1 MPNEFSIEIH
11 NHIST
16 TLEAVEARLARAR
29 NTADSK
35 EIDYCQG
42 QIDELAWIRKY
53 LREHVD
59 LKGFAYYDPMV

>member
-11 NHIST
+11 NHISA
-16 TLEAVEARLARAR
+16 TLEAVEARLAHAR
-29 NTADSK
+29 DTADSE

-59 LKGFAYYDPMV
+59 LKGFTYYDPMA